1 MVEETGLH
9 EMLAFLLEKD
19 AGLTKSK
26 ARTLASYFDD
36 LKTFVEVSRVDL
48 LNLRG
53 IRGRIIV
60 RLSSEEIEKILK
72 VANSGYIDLNKG
84 ISLNYLSAI
93 SRAFTKRQLDMINS
107 LSLDK
112 LSPNPFLI
120 HTLNLKTPEEL
131 IRINVFM
138 VTTRSIVTSMGFFV
152 ENLLQ
157 ASSSSVE
164 KVPRPTGG
172 WDLIKTDKSGNK
184 HWIQVK
190 SGPNDM
196 DKDQI
201 VTWTQKIKEKITEGD
216 KAYIGITYGKKSNQ
230 TITFNLMRQ
239 WLPKWE
245 MRTLVGKELWDFVS
259 DDPNYHSKLF
269 KILTESAYQILK
281 NKSIYNEIDLCCERL
296 VKIFISKY
304 GNSTEGVLRYID
316 EIF

>member
-19 AGLTKSK
+19 AGLAKSK

-36 LKTFVEVSRVDL
+36 LKTFVEVSKVDL
-48 LNLRG
+48 LRLRG

-60 RLSSEEIEKILK
+60 RLSFEEIENILK
-72 VANSGYIDLNKG
+72 VANSGYIDLSKG

-93 SRAFTKRQLDMINS
+93 GRAFTKRQLDMINS
-107 LSLDK
+107 LSLND

-131 IRINVFM
+131 ISINVFM

-157 ASSSSVE
+157 ASSPSVE
-164 KVPRPTGG
+164 KVSRSSG
-172 WDLIKTDKSGNK
+172 WDLVKTDKSGNK

-201 VTWTQKIKEKITEGD
+201 VYWAQKIKEKITEGD
-216 KAYIGITYGKKSNQ
+216 KAYIGITYGKKSNK

-239 WLPKWE
+239 WIPEWE

-269 KILTESAYQILK
+269 KILTESAYQVLK
-281 NKSIYNEIDLCCERL
+281 HKSIYNEIDLCCERL
-296 VKIFISKY
+296 VKIFISQY
-304 GNSTEGVLRYID
+304 GTGTEGVLRYID